1 LQYDSQHAPCRR
13 GGRPV
18 SEILLQAYFE
28 SIYFSGPE
36 GLVFELATM
45 GPGFDVDEETPG
57 SEFIDPRRDE

>member
-1 LQYDSQHAPCRR
+1 
-13 GGRPV
+13 V

-28 SIYFSGPE
+28 SIYFSGPD